1 MTRRA
6 SLNQVLHAVN
16 SAGLRAVKVSVSAAG
31 DIEVLTDAAPTS
43 LDQPLSWVR
52 TKRAPRDQTAGGR

>member
-6 SLNQVLHAVN
+6 SLPQVLHAIN

-31 DIEVLTDAAPTS
+31 DIEVLTDATS
-43 LDQPLSWVR
+43 TALDPAFGGKI
-52 TKRAPRDQTAGGR
+52 KRASRVQEVGGR